1 MPVLEAQLLGTPAI
15 TTRFGA
21 MADFTVYGVSVPPL
35 QPHSMGLGYAVM
47 PNLTGIIEAL
57 HHVAPPSAL
66 SKADGKRAALM
77 VRTNMSQPAVAAAFE
92 QLIQL
97 PKPKASIGVVRYGQ
111 PPVLRGKW
119 TVVASDT
126 QAVDVT
132 AIAFDTARADTETP
146 PRVAV
151 IFQTTELTGEFTPS
165 AYELSRGNIT
175 PQPVVAV
182 RTGVLRAA
190 LEQAGGGGKYGELDM
205 AVRSLIQQHHLLADV
220 GGGGAGAGA
229 GELLGGIGAA
239 RIYLPP
245 MNPNGGGP
253 VGGPQGRPQ
262 GDPRGGGP
270 QQMQGLPQGGSQ
282 DDVLKM
288 LAEAQARAA
297 KVSVA
302 ADGSVG
308 RV

>member
-92 QLIQL
+92 QLISL
-97 PKPKASIGVVRYGQ
+97 PKPKAAIGVVRYGQ

-132 AIAFDTARADTETP
+132 AIAFDTARADAEVT
-146 PRVAV
+146 
-151 IFQTTELTGEFTPS
+151 LTQ
-165 AYELSRGNIT
+165 R
-175 PQPVVAV
+175 
-182 RTGVLRAA
+182 
-190 LEQAGGGGKYGELDM
+190 
-205 AVRSLIQQHHLLADV
+205 
-220 GGGGAGAGA
+220 
-229 GELLGGIGAA
+229 
-239 RIYLPP
+239 
-245 MNPNGGGP
+245 
-253 VGGPQGRPQ
+253 
-262 GDPRGGGP
+262 
-270 QQMQGLPQGGSQ
+270 
-282 DDVLKM
+282 
-288 LAEAQARAA
+288 
-297 KVSVA
+297 
-302 ADGSVG
+302 
-308 RV
+308 